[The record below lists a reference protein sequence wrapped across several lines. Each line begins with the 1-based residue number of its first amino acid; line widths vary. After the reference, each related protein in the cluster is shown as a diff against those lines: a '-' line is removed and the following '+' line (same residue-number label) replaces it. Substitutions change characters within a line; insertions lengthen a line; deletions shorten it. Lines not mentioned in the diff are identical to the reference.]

1 MKKFTVAMLAVVIAI
16 LSCVAVYAN
25 DNEMG
30 SNTFELDD
38 TTVIFDDTSILST
51 AEKQMV
57 AELLVYGT
65 SDRVTTK
72 GLACL
77 FGHKYVEESV
87 VTITHRVN
95 ETQPRCLKEYF
106 LINTCSRCGKTT
118 TERTGFMYI
127 NCCA

>member
-1 MKKFTVAMLAVVIAI
+1 MKSET
-16 LSCVAVYAN
+16 
-25 DNEMG
+25 G
-30 SNTFELDD
+30 R
-38 TTVIFDDTSILST
+38 FDGKDAKQLGLYIQKHTSILST

-77 FGHKYVEESV
+77 FGHKYVEKSV